1 MYVGRSTSIR
11 YEQRH
16 DISLPIHPGKCPAAL
31 SAPQCS
37 PDSLLLHPHPCQ
49 NRLHPGRR
57 PSPTSQTRPD
67 QTRPT
72 CRHQA
77 DEAECMRLPT
87 RQSGS
92 MDPPRARSR
101 DSLLR
106 IASPNVAKPQLCSHP
121 GRYPPQEERKGSSV
135 TCNASRFFERGKT
148 ETRQLARPLSRRLNS
163 RVKLP
168 PPPPP
173 PPSVSV
179 DRFARGR

>member
-1 MYVGRSTSIR
+1 MTSLCPSIPANA
-11 YEQRH
+11 
-16 DISLPIHPGKCPAAL
+16 LPL
-31 SAPQCS
+31 SPPPNAPQIRS
-37 PDSLLLHPHPCQ
+37 SSIPTPVKTVSTPEEGP
-49 NRLHPGRR
+49 RR
-57 PSPTSQTRPD
+57 RAKPD